1 MKINL
6 HFPPEMPLE
15 SSDCLTFHYNTQTGR
30 IYLVINSNYSSV
42 YGLFNMYDYIS
53 PEVFEEHKQEAMK
66 YNDGIIAW
74 AYMDEVAQGVFDEIH
89 G

>member
-6 HFPPEMPLE
+6 HFPPEMPTR
-15 SSDCLTFHYNTQTGR
+15 SGDVLTFHYNVFTGH
-30 IYLVINSNYSSV
+30 IYCAINSEYSIIYNRFNCYDEMSADLYEERKPGIEKFNESV
-42 YGLFNMYDYIS
+42 
-53 PEVFEEHKQEAMK
+53 
-66 YNDGIIAW
+66 IAW